1 MDRTEEPHPGPDQS
15 VLWTE
20 PATEAAMIK
29 QRQVSKRP
37 GRKKARDQDYDQH
50 KYDGS
55 DPDASEG

>member
-1 MDRTEEPHPGPDQS
+1 
-15 VLWTE
+15 
-20 PATEAAMIK
+20 MIK

-37 GRKKARDQDYDQH
+37 GRKKAREQAKSYDQH